1 MTTSTGSY
9 QDYLAQ
15 KDQIK
20 AVKQAKVRVGISWI
34 LHAFT
39 IPPIVSLIYSIK
51 TENYT
56 PVLAATGVA
65 LVTAPLALFDFGITL
80 AVAPPVTSAVL
91 IQTKATNRRGQLG
104 IFGPEQADAMM
115 FSNFQANTPKVEVVV
130 NNGNVQAP
138 VTTPTDTDVPP
149 ENPVVA

>member
-20 AVKQAKVRVGISWI
+20 AVKQAKVRVGISWL

-39 IPPIVSLIYSIK
+39 IPPIVSLVYSIK
-51 TENYT
+51 TENYV

-65 LVTAPLALFDFGITL
+65 CVTAPLALFDFGITL
-80 AVAPPVTSAVL
+80 AVAPPITSAVL
-91 IQTKATNRRGQLG
+91 IQTKATNRRGQLCLLYTSDA
-104 IFGPEQADAMM
+104 AD
-115 FSNFQANTPKVEVVV
+115 E
-130 NNGNVQAP
+130 
-138 VTTPTDTDVPP
+138 
-149 ENPVVA
+149 

>member
-39 IPPIVSLIYSIK
+39 IPPIVSLVYSIK
-51 TENYT
+51 TENYV

-65 LVTAPLALFDFGITL
+65 CVTAPLALFDFGITL
-80 AVAPPVTSAVL
+80 AVAPPITSAVL

-104 IFGPEQADAMM
+104 IFGPEQADAMA

-130 NNGNVQAP
+130 NNGNVQSP
-138 VTTPTDTDVPP
+138 TVTTNDTDAPP
-149 ENPVVA
+149 ETPVVA

>member
-1 MTTSTGSY
+1 MATTTGSY
-9 QDYLAQ
+9 QDYLTQ

-20 AVKQAKVRVGISWI
+20 AVKQARVRVGISWI

-39 IPPIVSLIYSIK
+39 LPPIVSLVYSIK
-51 TENYT
+51 TENYI

-65 LVTAPLALFDFGITL
+65 LVTAPLAFVDFGLTF

-130 NNGNVQAP
+130 NNGNTQAP
-138 VTTPTDTDVPP
+138 TVTTNDTDVSPDG
-149 ENPVVA
+149 PVVA